1 MTSARPTSLFRI
13 SRPSGAFRSSVRLR
27 LLRCRFWKSKPWRE
41 PTSVAASS
49 GASTLSTSAPQ
60 SASWRTAV
68 GPARARVR
76 SITLKRA
83 SGNLGIPVL
92 YKKLGKVQE
101 PIGLLHRERITMNV
115 NRAINIDDLRKMAKR
130 RLPRIAYDFIEGGV
144 EDELGIA
151 RNEAVYDRERL
162 VPHYLVDVSKRDQS
176 ADLFDRKYAS
186 PFGVSATGL
195 AALFRPGADLMLAEA
210 AAAANIPF
218 MMSGMST
225 ASIEAAAR
233 VAPTHSWYQ
242 LYVARKRAITLDQ
255 IKRVSDAGF
264 GTLVVTVDVPTPSK
278 RERNLRNGFGLP
290 PRLSPALV
298 LDALRHPGWLADYLR
313 HGMPRFDNW
322 VQYARPDSGT
332 HSINTFASGQ
342 VPDQTTTWKDLEEF
356 RKLWQRH
363 LVVKGILHRADAIRA
378 AELGVDGII
387 VSNHGGRQLD
397 QAPAALEVLPGIN
410 AAVGDKVTLMI
421 DGGVRR
427 GADVIMAMCHGARFV
442 FVGRATL
449 YGAAAGGV
457 AGVQRAIS
465 ILREEIDLT
474 LAQIGCPNAR
484 ELDES

>member
-1 MTSARPTSLFRI
+1 MTSARSTSLFRI

-27 LLRCRFWKSKPWRE
+27 LLRWRFWKSKPWRE

-225 ASIEAAAR
+225 ASIEAAAE
-233 VAPTHSWYQ
+233 VAPAHTWYQ
-242 LYVARKRAITLDQ
+242 LYAARDRKISADMIRRA
-255 IKRVSDAGF
+255 RDANLS
-264 GTLVVTVDVPTPSK
+264 TLVLTVDVPVSSK
-278 RERNLRNGFGLP
+278 RERNVRNGFELP
-290 PRLSPALV
+290 LKLKWSKSLEALM
-298 LDALRHPGWLADYLR
+298 HPLWIADYLR
-313 HGMPRFDNW
+313 RGIPRFDNW
-322 VQYARPDSGT
+322 APYAAPG
-332 HSINTFASGQ
+332 ASAKEIAAFVARQ
-342 VPDQTTTWKDLEEF
+342 IPCCVTWRDLEEF
-356 RKLWQRH
+356 RR
-363 LVVKGILHRADAIRA
+363 
-378 AELGVDGII
+378 
-387 VSNHGGRQLD
+387 
-397 QAPAALEVLPGIN
+397 
-410 AAVGDKVTLMI
+410 
-421 DGGVRR
+421 
-427 GADVIMAMCHGARFV
+427 
-442 FVGRATL
+442 
-449 YGAAAGGV
+449 
-457 AGVQRAIS
+457 
-465 ILREEIDLT
+465 
-474 LAQIGCPNAR
+474 
-484 ELDES
+484 

>member
-1 MTSARPTSLFRI
+1 
-13 SRPSGAFRSSVRLR
+13 
-27 LLRCRFWKSKPWRE
+27 
-41 PTSVAASS
+41 
-49 GASTLSTSAPQ
+49 
-60 SASWRTAV
+60 
-68 GPARARVR
+68 
-76 SITLKRA
+76 
-83 SGNLGIPVL
+83 
-92 YKKLGKVQE
+92 
-101 PIGLLHRERITMNV
+101 MNV

-130 RLPRIAYDFIEGGV
+130 RLPRIAFDFIEGGV

-162 VPHYLVDVSKRDQS
+162 VPRYLVDVSKRDQS

-218 MMSGMST
+218 MMSGLST

-278 RERNLRNGFGLP
+278 RERNLRNGFSLP

-322 VQYARPDSGT
+322 VQYARPDSNT
-332 HSINTFASGQ
+332 QSINAFASGQ
-342 VPDQTTTWKDLEEF
+342 VPDQATTWKDLEEF
-356 RKLWQRH
+356 RKIWPRH
-363 LVVKGILHRADAIRA
+363 LVIKGILHRADAIRA
-378 AELGVDGII
+378 AEIGVDGII

-421 DGGVRR
+421 DGGIRR
-427 GADVIMAMCHGARFV
+427 GADIIMAMCHGARFV

-449 YGAAAGGV
+449 YGAAAGGI
-457 AGVQRAIS
+457 AGVQKAIS

-484 ELDES
+484 ELDESFLMPRD

>member
-1 MTSARPTSLFRI
+1 
-13 SRPSGAFRSSVRLR
+13 
-27 LLRCRFWKSKPWRE
+27 
-41 PTSVAASS
+41 
-49 GASTLSTSAPQ
+49 
-60 SASWRTAV
+60 
-68 GPARARVR
+68 
-76 SITLKRA
+76 
-83 SGNLGIPVL
+83 
-92 YKKLGKVQE
+92 
-101 PIGLLHRERITMNV
+101 MNV

-144 EDELGIA
+144 ED
-151 RNEAVYDRERL
+151 
-162 VPHYLVDVSKRDQS
+162 
-176 ADLFDRKYAS
+176 

-322 VQYARPDSGT
+322 VQYARPDSST
-332 HSINTFASGQ
+332 QSINTFASGQ

-356 RKLWQRH
+356 RKIWPRH

-484 ELDES
+484 ELDESFLMPRG